1 MIKAVQKVSYNI
13 IWSGHPSLHEE
24 LMWYATDD
32 DRVLGVVIR
41 DRVDNDYS
49 WVVLTREGGETFK
62 GVDLAASRPDVATAT
77 AELHVAMEAAR

>member
-13 IWSGHPSLHEE
+13 LYDGHPALHEE
-24 LMWYATDD
+24 IMWYATAD

-49 WVVLTREGGETFK
+49 WVMLMREAGEAFK
-62 GVDLAASRPDVATAT
+62 GVDLATSRPDIATAI
-77 AELHVAMEAAR
+77 AELHAAMEAA

>member
-1 MIKAVQKVSYNI
+1 MIKSVQKVSYNI
-13 IWSGHPSLHEE
+13 LWNGDPRLHEE

-49 WVVLTREGGETFK
+49 WVLLMQEGGGVFK
-62 GVDLAASRPDVATAT
+62 GVDLNTSQPDVATAT
-77 AELHVAMEAAR
+77 AELHAAMKAA